1 MASDTFWEL
10 YGWTRRGKQRRL
22 VLSELRE
29 RPVTGQEF
37 RKRLNAKLPAD
48 SGLSLREV
56 SRHFTSFADK
66 GLVRCLTSG
75 QPYGKLYVLTDR
87 GRRVQKELLK
97 DSEESAV

>member
-1 MASDTFWEL
+1 MTPDTFWEL

-37 RKRLNAKLPAD
+37 RKRLNAKLSVD
-48 SGLSLREV
+48 SQLSLREV
-56 SRHFTSFADK
+56 SRHFTSFAEK
-66 GLVRCLTSG
+66 GLVKCLTSG

-87 GRRVQKELLK
+87 GRKVQMEIQK
-97 DSEESAV
+97 DSEESKA